1 MEDEVT
7 YNQICYLGILDT
19 IKLKKLGYCIKLDY
33 EIIDKRFRWLVRFY
47 FREPAFPKE
56 IMKALEQ
63 FLPRFDQEEI
73 LYGKNMVFFRDYA
86 YTALV
91 KKYHQYLLDIN
102 NKCRKIQGCLL
113 KNRYQ
118 NKLRK
123 KKEIIKKIQNYMKSI
138 LVFDKYHRSFKGI
151 IKIQKAIKS
160 KIDNLKQNRRIKNM
174 MIVQSYIKKEV
185 CRKYRLKYT
194 RSLEIIVSAI
204 QRYKIRKL
212 VQKYAIINMIKN
224 LIIEKS
230 FKKFTI
236 KQKNTI

>member
-1 MEDEVT
+1 
-7 YNQICYLGILDT
+7 
-19 IKLKKLGYCIKLDY
+19 
-33 EIIDKRFRWLVRFY
+33 
-47 FREPAFPKE
+47 
-56 IMKALEQ
+56 
-63 FLPRFDQEEI
+63 
-73 LYGKNMVFFRDYA
+73 
-86 YTALV
+86 
-91 KKYHQYLLDIN
+91 
-102 NKCRKIQGCLL
+102 
-113 KNRYQ
+113 
-118 NKLRK
+118 
-123 KKEIIKKIQNYMKSI
+123 MKSI
-138 LVFDKYHRSFKGI
+138 LVFDKYHRSFNGI